1 MKELL
6 DDVTVE
12 LLADELHVVVRDAV
26 GVDVAAALHV
36 AKLAQL
42 CGGMVRGL
50 RADMGEEVTVQAGE
64 RDVTLPF
71 VHRTVL
77 VGIIHQFY
85 QPALRTAPGILS
97 RTLTHQPV
105 IIFHQLLMGLRFQI
119 AIFFVRH
126 NSKKFDDIPIP
137 PTAPHPSA
145 VSCAEGAR
153 RCSLPPNRARHTCHT
168 AGEHTIPCPA
178 GRTPDLSPSAFLRWY
193 TTCPLPACSCAL
205 P

>member
-6 DDVTVE
+6 DDVAVE

-26 GVDVAAALHV
+26 GLDVAAALHV

-64 RDVTLPF
+64 RDVALPF
-71 VHRTVL
+71 VYRTVL
-77 VGIIHQFY
+77 IGIIHQFY
-85 QPALRTAPGILS
+85 QPALRTAPGILR

-105 IIFHQLLMGLRFQI
+105 IIFHQLLVGLQFQI

-126 NSKKFDDIPIP
+126 HFMSFK
-137 PTAPHPSA
+137 
-145 VSCAEGAR
+145 SCSTEL
-153 RCSLPPNRARHTCHT
+153 SHV
-168 AGEHTIPCPA
+168 GEVIEVKGSYHSFQSF
-178 GRTPDLSPSAFLRWY
+178 GKLKDNGFLGVN
-193 TTCPLPACSCAL
+193 P
-205 P
+205 

>member
-6 DDVTVE
+6 DDVAVE

-26 GVDVAAALHV
+26 GLDVAAALHV

-42 CGGMVRGL
+42 RGGVVRGL

-64 RDVTLPF
+64 RDVSLPF
-71 VHRTVL
+71 IHRTVL

-105 IIFHQLLMGLRFQI
+105 IIIHQLLMGLRFQI

-126 NSKKFDDIPIP
+126 KYKRFDNFK
-137 PTAPHPSA
+137 ASA
-145 VSCAEGAR
+145 LTGRKGVIAYNPGCCHGLGVSA
-153 RCSLPPNRARHTCHT
+153 
-168 AGEHTIPCPA
+168 
-178 GRTPDLSPSAFLRWY
+178 LSIIF
-193 TTCPLPACSCAL
+193 AL
-205 P
+205 GKIKR

>member
-6 DDVTVE
+6 DDVAVE

-26 GVDVAAALHV
+26 GLDVAATLHV

-64 RDVTLPF
+64 RNVSLPF
-71 VHRTVL
+71 IHRTVL

-85 QPALRTAPGILS
+85 QPALRAAPGILR

-105 IIFHQLLMGLRFQI
+105 IIFHQLLVGLQFQI

-126 NSKKFDDIPIP
+126 NSKRFYGTFAYQEAK
-137 PTAPHPSA
+137 
-145 VSCAEGAR
+145 E
-153 RCSLPPNRARHTCHT
+153 
-168 AGEHTIPCPA
+168 
-178 GRTPDLSPSAFLRWY
+178 
-193 TTCPLPACSCAL
+193 
-205 P
+205 